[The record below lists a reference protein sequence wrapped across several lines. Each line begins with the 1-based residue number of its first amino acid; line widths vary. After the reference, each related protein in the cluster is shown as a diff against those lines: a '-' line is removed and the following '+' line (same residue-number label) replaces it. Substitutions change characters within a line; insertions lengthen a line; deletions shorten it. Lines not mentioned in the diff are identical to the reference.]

1 MAQVGSAKQAADKCE
16 QLQCMIDISLASLE
30 GLRTKCASSSDLARH
45 EIETLEGKLVCY
57 FSQQLTYASR
67 VPREERRSGPQGYPR
82 LGHWLRLVGLQL
94 PMAQGGAGAVGGATV
109 VASLEVLL
117 AMSDAEV
124 SDAMAAMGAEYEG
137 CARLNA
143 ALACLRLVQSYTDG
157 EVPADEVVIRWPD
170 EGDAESPMGIAVTP
184 PPPSPSPPSRSRH
197 VHSNGTMPLSP
208 ESCDAV
214 RMLGLAKAAGDA
226 AKGSRSLP
234 SSPDLGRRGIGN
246 AGAAGAA
253 TRRGPRP
260 STGGASSG
268 NVGGVN
274 AGTSST
280 SMVGSISGSNNP
292 KVQSAVTPPASR
304 RAALPAATSKHQ
316 RRLGSGSGS
325 GLGLGALALLPSL
338 PTISRSKSHESQ
350 LHNRVDEPPVTPKSP
365 KKRPPLLN
373 LLLGGSAVSCESLPQ
388 QQQQRSPLSGGHRA
402 SDPAL
407 ATASPPGAHIHP
419 SPSSADSL
427 GVPRWSPQN
436 HRRDL
441 VNSIKHRF
449 TTKTWWRS
457 EVCSVCERG
466 IMFGVR
472 CKNCQLQCH
481 NKCMK
486 NAPSCQILIFP
497 PNTLAYEHNSLPARI
512 KASGNGVDPGGGE
525 TPPPSGTG
533 LSGTRTIN
541 FPSRVKERAP
551 IPYQQPVAGGSAASS
566 CASSPPSSAGSCTPS
581 STPCNSPRTGPAS
594 SSFSFPDIPSGADNT
609 ASSDFSVA
617 LSPNPQTGG
626 GGSGDGVSPRTPTAD
641 EGDSSEKLHGGLSAS
656 EGVEEEQPVVEVATS
671 PKPGDM
677 PDSAESSETVGELSY
692 VARGGRTQTS
702 ILLKE
707 WNIPF
712 ERVELGELIG
722 RGRFG
727 AVHRGRWYG
736 EVAVRLVTVEGH
748 EQQRL
753 RLFKQEVL
761 TYRQTRHENVV
772 LFMGACMNPPHLA
785 IVTSFCKGRTLYA
798 VVRDPKV
805 PLDINKTNQIAREI
819 LKGMGYLHHKGIV
832 HKDLKSKNV
841 FYDNGKVIITDFGL
855 FSISGVVQDGRSHQE
870 LKLPRGWLCY
880 LAPEIIRQLA
890 PGTDQDL
897 LPFSNNTDVFAFGT
911 IWYELH
917 CREWPYKQQP
927 AESII
932 WQGGRGLKPH
942 LDSTGMG
949 REALEILTSCW
960 AFETIARPTFPQLM
974 GQIEK
979 LPKLNR
985 RHSQPGGNFWRAG
998 EEMRC

>member
-1 MAQVGSAKQAADKCE
+1 MAQVVSVKQAADKCE
-16 QLQCMIDISLASLE
+16 QLQSMIDISLASLE
-30 GLRTKCASSSDLARH
+30 GLRTKCASSSDLARQ

-67 VPREERRSGPQGYPR
+67 VPREERCSSPQGYPR

-124 SDAMAAMGAEYEG
+124 SDAMAAMGAEYKG

-143 ALACLRLVQSYTDG
+143 ALASLRLVQSYTG
-157 EVPADEVVIRWPD
+157 
-170 EGDAESPMGIAVTP
+170 TQQQQ
-184 PPPSPSPPSRSRH
+184 RH
-197 VHSNGTMPLSP
+197 TSTTTAMYHHS
-208 ESCDAV
+208 
-214 RMLGLAKAAGDA
+214 
-226 AKGSRSLP
+226 
-234 SSPDLGRRGIGN
+234 
-246 AGAAGAA
+246 AAGAA

-260 STGGASSG
+260 STGSTSG
-268 NVGGVN
+268 SNVGGVN
-274 AGTSST
+274 SGTSSM
-280 SMVGSISGSNNP
+280 SVAGSISGSSNP

-304 RAALPAATSKHQ
+304 RAALPAAMSKHQ

-373 LLLGGSAVSCESLPQ
+373 LLLGGGAVSCESLPQQQ

-407 ATASPPGAHIHP
+407 ATASPPGAHTHT
-419 SPSSADSL
+419 SSAGQNSL

-497 PNTLAYEHNSLPARI
+497 HFHGQTSVAILTIDTRQRTHPRQSVKFYTGDLLP
-512 KASGNGVDPGGGE
+512 VQ
-525 TPPPSGTG
+525 
-533 LSGTRTIN
+533 
-541 FPSRVKERAP
+541 ERAP

-581 STPCNSPRTGPAS
+581 STPCNSPRTGPTS
-594 SSFSFPDIPSGADNT
+594 GSFSFPGRRPAPTTSTLPLA
-609 ASSDFSVA
+609 
-617 LSPNPQTGG
+617 
-626 GGSGDGVSPRTPTAD
+626 TP
-641 EGDSSEKLHGGLSAS
+641 
-656 EGVEEEQPVVEVATS
+656 GVEEEQPVVEVATS
-671 PKPGDM
+671 PKPGDI
-677 PDSAESSETVGELSY
+677 PDSAESSETVGELNY
-692 VARGGRTQTS
+692 AARGGRTQTS

-998 EEMRC
+998 E